1 MAKLD
6 RLSRDVEHIAS
17 LMRRVDF
24 KVGTMPQADKF
35 QLHLFAAL
43 AEQESEFAGLRSPC
57 RSPRCRTD
65 RKNDEK
71 LFIHTVLAATLD
83 GVQMF
88 STAATPVT
96 NDLIDDEGF
105 ECFYSREET
114 LKQQCQ
120 LLIEETNQAWLEVRR
135 ACQNI
140 AKLVQINT
148 QLYSELT
155 GLKKEHHRVRWELAE
170 HMRKT
175 GLKAGRQCNAFL
187 GTHGRTSK

>member
-1 MAKLD
+1 
-6 RLSRDVEHIAS
+6 
-17 LMRRVDF
+17 
-24 KVGTMPQADKF
+24 
-35 QLHLFAAL
+35 
-43 AEQESEFAGLRSPC
+43 
-57 RSPRCRTD
+57 
-65 RKNDEK
+65 
-71 LFIHTVLAATLD
+71 
-83 GVQMF
+83 MF

-114 LKQQCQ
+114 LEQQSQ
-120 LLIEETNQAWLEVRR
+120 LLIEETDQAWLEVRR

-155 GLKKEHHRVRWELAE
+155 GLKKEHHRVRWELSE